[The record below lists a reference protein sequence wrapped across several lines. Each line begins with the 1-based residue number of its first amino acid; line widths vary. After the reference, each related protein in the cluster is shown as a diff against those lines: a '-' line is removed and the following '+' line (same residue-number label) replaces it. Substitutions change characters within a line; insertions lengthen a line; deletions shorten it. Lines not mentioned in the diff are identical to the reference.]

1 MNDRYFSQYAGGNAT
16 TPLGEHT
23 DDDDYDDIAEGTGL
37 QISFPSNLNSADF
50 ELGHVVQFGFLVDPR
65 ASANNIHKKVLNY
78 SEQYTAGGSPN
89 PTDALSGNIK
99 VAGDKIADR
108 LFRTK
113 KQRESGLKA
122 DLNASLTGGIKQ
134 QTQDTIALYMPS
146 IPQANYAHN
155 YNTSSISA
163 LGAGLAESADLAT
176 DAGLALFDAFA
187 SIPRAGSFNIR
198 RGEFFKQ
205 FGKFFDASGKIKD
218 RFMGGAAQAMGVS
231 AVNSMGGILA
241 ATMQQIHNPRLEM
254 LYQSTAPRTFT
265 YTFKMNP
272 SSEDESE
279 TIQQIIHKFK
289 VASHPSIKQNTGKH
303 VLRYPAEI
311 LIKHMSYGKE
321 NKYINRIHDCVCTG
335 VTVDYN
341 TEGSFQAHRPTG
353 KGAPP
358 ATVTLTLNFQET
370 EMMTADMI
378 HGGGY

>member
-1 MNDRYFSQYAGGNAT
+1 MVSGLQAMYEGSDPRTDRGIEEEEMGGSR
-16 TPLGEHT
+16 
-23 DDDDYDDIAEGTGL
+23 
-37 QISFPSNLNSADF
+37 QISFPSNLDSPDF
-50 ELGHVVQFGFLVDPR
+50 ELGHAIIFGFLVDPR

-78 SEQYTAGGSPN
+78 SDSFTAGGSPN

-99 VAGDKIADR
+99 VAGDKISNR
-108 LFRTK
+108 LFNK
-113 KQRESGLKA
+113 KQRDSGLKA
-122 DLNASLTGGIKQ
+122 DLNSSLTGSGRKQ
-134 QTQDTIALYMPS
+134 TSDTIALYMPS

-163 LGAGLAESADLAT
+163 VGAGLAESADLAT
-176 DAGLALFDAFA
+176 DAGLALFDAFV
-187 SIPRAGSFNIR
+187 SIPRAGSFNIK

-205 FGKFFDASGKIKD
+205 FGKFLDNTAKVKD

-254 LYQSTAPRTFT
+254 LYQATAPRTFA

-279 TIQQIIHKFK
+279 TIQQIIHRFK
-289 VASHPSIKQNTGKH
+289 VASHPSIKQETRRH
-303 VLRYPAEI
+303 VLRYPTEI
-311 LIKHMSYGKE
+311 LIKYMSYAKE
-321 NKYINRIHDCVCTG
+321 NKYINKIHDCVCTN

-341 TEGSFQAHRPTG
+341 TEGSFQAHRPTK

-358 ATVTLTLNFQET
+358 ATVTLGLTFQET
-370 EMMTADMI
+370 EMLTADLI
-378 HGGGY
+378 ADKEKGGY